1 MAEPLKIE
9 SNDGFLHL
17 EDLPHN
23 CIFNKVVTG
32 CGGTTVVLQNAEDYV
47 IAVPT
52 TELII
57 NKTYITQAGISKLS
71 YNGIR
76 PFGLFG
82 RFDDAAERKLKDYL
96 NSSGTKKIM
105 CTYDKVPRLM
115 EYIKPTDNRLLV
127 DEYQCLLKAYSYRQ
141 KAIDGVLDNFRA
153 FKSFCFMSATP
164 ITPDFV
170 PDCLKDVTVNE
181 ADWGEDPAKL
191 KVELLRTNKPYTMA
205 ANIINKYKLDGYYEK
220 NGHKS
225 YEAFFFIN
233 SVKDIAGILNHCH
246 LTNDEA
252 RIICADTPEN
262 REKLIG
268 YDISN
273 SRSSNKMFTF
283 ITSKSFEGA
292 DYHSETGICFVV
304 SSASNPHTQAS
315 IDTDLPQ
322 IAGRIRTP
330 GNPFRYN
337 LVHIFNTTYKDLRLY
352 MTYKQMKA
360 KTDYD
365 IKKAYE
371 TVKYFNDAPTKELKD
386 NLRDNIKHDLNSLYI
401 KYDKRKD
408 MFIVN
413 DILPKLELYNFKVN
427 QIVYGT
433 GVSIKKEYE
442 DNNIDAKYHFE
453 PAKETENT
461 ELPVVKKIDF
471 EEAFLRYARIM
482 SKDPHSPALMLLE
495 EQQPLIRPAYHNL
508 GVERVRN
515 LRYIKKSVEAA
526 LNCLD
531 DDKTKEQKLALLM
544 VRLIPTATTITVAN
558 ALDKMS
564 QAYNEIGISKKPK
577 TKDLHQWFDCSE
589 KPYSKRINGKPQ
601 KVVDIYR
608 SKIIFE
614 PKHNEV

>member
-32 CGGTTVVLQNAEDYV
+32 CGGTTVVLQNTQDYV

-57 NKTYITQAGISKLS
+57 NKTDITQAGISRFT

-82 RFDDAAERKLKDYL
+82 EFDDVTERRLKEYL

-115 EYIKPTDNRLLV
+115 EYITPSNNELLV

-164 ITPDFV
+164 ISPDFV
-170 PDCLKDVTVNE
+170 PDCLKDVPVKE
-181 ADWGEDPAKL
+181 AVWGHNTETL
-191 KVELLRTNKPYTMA
+191 KVKLLRTNKPYTMA
-205 ANIINKYKLDGYYEK
+205 ANIINEYKNNGYYIL

-252 RIICADTPEN
+252 RIICADTPDN
-262 REKLIG
+262 HEKLIG

-273 SRSSNKMFTF
+273 SRSDNKMFTF

-330 GNPFRYN
+330 KNPFRYN

-352 MTYKQMKA
+352 MTYEQMKA
-360 KTDYD
+360 KTDND
-365 IKKAYE
+365 IKKAYD
-371 TVKYFNDAPTKELKD
+371 TVKFFNDAPKALKE
-386 NLRDNIKHDLNSLYI
+386 NLRDKIKHDLNSLYI
-401 KYDKRKD
+401 KYDKKKD
-408 MFIVN
+408 EFAIN

-427 QIVYGT
+427 QIVYRT
-433 GVSIKKEYE
+433 GVSIKKDYE
-442 DNNIDAKYHFE
+442 DNNIDFNYDYKS
-453 PAKETENT
+453 AKETEET

-471 EEAFLRYARIM
+471 KEAFLRYARIM

-515 LRYIKKSVEAA
+515 LRYIKKSVKAA
-526 LNCLD
+526 LSCLD
-531 DDKTKEQKLALLM
+531 DNKTKDQKLAQLM
-544 VRLIPTATTITVAN
+544 VKLIPTATTITVAN
-558 ALDKMS
+558 ALDKLS

-589 KPYSKRINGKPQ
+589 KPYSKRINGKVK

-608 SKIIFE
+608 PKIIFE
-614 PKHNEV
+614 PKHNSV

>member
-1 MAEPLKIE
+1 MIDKLKIE
-9 SNDGFLHL
+9 SNDGFLNL
-17 EDLPHN
+17 KDLPHN

-57 NKTYITQAGISKLS
+57 NKTDITTAGISRRD

-82 RFDDAAERKLKDYL
+82 RFNDDTERNLIEYL

-105 CTYDKVPRLM
+105 CTYDKVPKLM
-115 EYIKPTDNRLLV
+115 EYIQPTNNKLLV

-170 PDCLKDVTVNE
+170 PDCLKDVPVVE
-181 ADWGEDPAKL
+181 ADWGKNTDTL
-191 KVELLRTNKPYTMA
+191 KVDLQRTNKPYTMA
-205 ANIINKYKLDGYYEK
+205 ANIISKYKLDGYYEQ

-246 LTNDEA
+246 LTNDET

-273 SRSSNKMFTF
+273 SRSDNKMFTF

-292 DYHSETGICFVV
+292 DYHSKTGLCFVV

-330 GNPFRYN
+330 ENPFRYN

-352 MTYKQMKA
+352 MTYEQMKA
-360 KTDYD
+360 KTDE
-365 IKKAYE
+365 ALHTAQE
-371 TVKYFNDAPTKELKD
+371 TVKMFNETKNEKVKEH
-386 NLRDNIKHDLNSLYI
+386 LRDNIKHDLNSLYI
-401 KYDKRKD
+401 KYDKQKD
-408 MFIVN
+408 KFSVN

-427 QIVYGT
+427 QIVYRT
-433 GVSIKKEYE
+433 GVSIRKDYE
-442 DNNIDAKYHFE
+442 ENNIEAKYHFE
-453 PAKETENT
+453 PADETKET

-471 EEAFLRYARIM
+471 KEAFLKYAQIM
-482 SKDPHSPALMLLE
+482 SENPHAPALLLLE
-495 EQQPLIRPAYHNL
+495 EQQPLIRAAYHNL
-508 GVERVRN
+508 GVARVKN

-526 LNCLD
+526 LSCLD
-531 DDKTKEQKLALLM
+531 DDKTKEQKLAQLM

-558 ALDKMS
+558 AIDKMS
-564 QAYNEIGISKKPK
+564 QAYKEIGITKDPSS
-577 TKDLHQWFDCSE
+577 KDLHKWFDCSD
-589 KPYSKRINGKPQ
+589 PRCKRIDGKTT

-608 SKIIFE
+608 SKFFFDS
-614 PKHNEV
+614 NQNAV

>member
-1 MAEPLKIE
+1 MIEPIKIE
-9 SNDGFLHL
+9 SKDGFLHL
-17 EDLPHN
+17 NDLPHN

-57 NKTYITQAGISKLS
+57 NKTNLTVAGVSKEP

-82 RFDDAAERKLKDYL
+82 RFDDAAERKLIDYL
-96 NSSGTKKIM
+96 NCSGTKKIM
-105 CTYDKVPRLM
+105 CTYDKVPKLM
-115 EYIKPTDNRLLV
+115 EYIMPSKYRLLI

-141 KAIDGVLDNFRA
+141 KAIDGVLDNFKA
-153 FKSFCFMSATP
+153 FRSYCFMSATP

-170 PDCLKDVTVNE
+170 PDCLKNVPPKE
-181 ADWGEDPAKL
+181 ADWGHNTETL

-205 ANIINKYKLDGYYEK
+205 ANIINEYKNNGYYIL

-225 YEAFFFIN
+225 DEAFFFIN

-252 RIICADTPEN
+252 RIICADTPDN
-262 REKLIG
+262 HEKLIG

-273 SRSSNKMFTF
+273 SRSDNKKFTF

-330 GNPFRYN
+330 KNPFRYN

-352 MTYKQMKA
+352 MTYEEMKA
-360 KTDYD
+360 KTDNE
-365 IKKAYE
+365 IKKAYD
-371 TVKYFNDAPTKELKD
+371 TVRYFNDAQKALKE
-386 NLRDNIKHDLNSLYI
+386 NLRDKIKHDLNSLYI
-401 KYDKRKD
+401 KYDKKKD
-408 MFIVN
+408 EFAIN

-433 GVSIKKEYE
+433 GVSIKKDYE
-442 DNNIDAKYHFE
+442 ENNIDFNYDYK
-453 PAKETENT
+453 PAKETEET

-471 EEAFLRYARIM
+471 KEAFLRYAKIM

-526 LNCLD
+526 LSCLD
-531 DDKTKEQKLALLM
+531 DDKTKDQKLAQLM
-544 VRLIPTATTITVAN
+544 VKLIPTATTITVAN
-558 ALDKMS
+558 ALDKLS
-564 QAYNEIGISKKPK
+564 QAYNEIGISRKPK
-577 TKDLHQWFDCSE
+577 TKDLHQWFDCSD
-589 KPYSKRINGKPQ
+589 PYSKRIDGKVT
-601 KVVDIYR
+601 KVVDLFR
-608 SKIIFE
+608 SKIIFGE
-614 PKHNEV
+614 QNKTV

>member
-1 MAEPLKIE
+1 MEHLKIN

-32 CGGTTVVLQNAEDYV
+32 CGGTTVVLQNSEDYV

-57 NKTYITQAGISKLS
+57 NKTDITMAGISKRD

-82 RFDDAAERKLKDYL
+82 KFDDAAERKLKDYL
-96 NSSGTKKIM
+96 NSSGIKKIM
-105 CTYDKVPRLM
+105 CTYDKVPKLM
-115 EYIKPTDNRLLV
+115 EYINPKDNRLTV

-170 PDCLKDVTVNE
+170 PNCLKDIPIKE
-181 ADWGEDPAKL
+181 ADWGKNTDTL

-205 ANIINKYKLDGYYEK
+205 ANIISKYKLDGYYEK

-273 SRSSNKMFTF
+273 SRSDNKMFTF

-292 DYHSETGICFVV
+292 DYHSKTGICFVV
-304 SSASNPHTQAS
+304 SSASNLHTQAS

-330 GNPFRYN
+330 ENPFRYN

-352 MTYKQMKA
+352 MTYDQMKA
-360 KTDYD
+360 KTDE
-365 IKKAYE
+365 AVHTAQE
-371 TVKYFNDAPTKELKD
+371 TVKMFNETKNEKVKEH
-386 NLRDNIKHDLNSLYI
+386 LRDNIKHDLNSLYI
-401 KYDKRKD
+401 KYDKQKD
-408 MFIVN
+408 KFSVN

-427 QIVYGT
+427 QIVYRT
-433 GVSIKKEYE
+433 GVSIRKDYE
-442 DNNIDAKYHFE
+442 ENNIDAQYHFE
-453 PAKETENT
+453 PADETEET

-471 EEAFLRYARIM
+471 KGAFLKYAKIM
-482 SKDPHSPALMLLE
+482 SENPHSPALMLLE
-495 EQQPLIRPAYHNL
+495 EQQPLIREAYHNL
-508 GVERVRN
+508 GVARVKN

-526 LNCLD
+526 LSCLD
-531 DDKTKEQKLALLM
+531 DDKTKEQKLAQLM

-558 ALDKMS
+558 ILDKMS
-564 QAYNEIGISKKPK
+564 QAYNEVGISREPK
-577 TKDLHQWFDCSE
+577 TKDLHQWFDCSD
-589 KPYSKRINGKPQ
+589 KPYPKRINGKPQ

-608 SKIIFE
+608 SKFIFDSIQ
-614 PKHNEV
+614 NT

>member
-57 NKTYITQAGISKLS
+57 NKTGRTDAGLS
-71 YNGIR
+71 AIKFHDGTEQSA
-76 PFGLFG
+76 FGLFG
-82 RFDDAAERKLKDYL
+82 KFDNDVQKELVRYIES
-96 NSSGTKKIM
+96 NGTKKIM
-105 CTYDKVPRLM
+105 CTYDKVPRLLDFI
-115 EYIKPTDNRLLV
+115 EPHNFRLLI
-127 DEYQCLLKAYSYRQ
+127 DEYHCLLKAYSYRQ
-141 KAIDGVLDNFRA
+141 KAINGVLDNFRR

-164 ITPDFV
+164 ISPDFV
-170 PDCLKDVTVNE
+170 PDCLKDVPVKE
-181 ADWGEDPAKL
+181 AVWGHNTETL
-191 KVELLRTNKPYTMA
+191 KVKLLRTNKPYTMA
-205 ANIINKYKLDGYYEK
+205 ANIINEYKNNGYYIL

-252 RIICADTPEN
+252 RIICADTPDN
-262 REKLIG
+262 HEKLIG

-273 SRSSNKMFTF
+273 SRSDNKMFTF

-330 GNPFRYN
+330 KNPFRYN

-352 MTYKQMKA
+352 MTYEQMKA
-360 KTDYD
+360 KTDND
-365 IKKAYE
+365 IKKAYD
-371 TVKYFNDAPTKELKD
+371 TVKFFNDAPKTLKE
-386 NLRDNIKHDLNSLYI
+386 NLRDKIKHDLNSLYI
-401 KYDKRKD
+401 KYDKKKD
-408 MFIVN
+408 EFAIN

-427 QIVYGT
+427 QIVYRT
-433 GVSIKKEYE
+433 GVSIKKDYE
-442 DNNIDAKYHFE
+442 DNNIDFNYDYKS
-453 PAKETENT
+453 AKETEET

-471 EEAFLRYARIM
+471 KEAFLRYARIM
-482 SKDPHSPALMLLE
+482 SIDPHSPALMLLE

-515 LRYIKKSVEAA
+515 LRYIKKSVKAA
-526 LNCLD
+526 LSCLD
-531 DDKTKEQKLALLM
+531 DDKTKDQKLAQLM
-544 VRLIPTATTITVAN
+544 VKLIPTPTTITVAN

-577 TKDLHQWFDCSE
+577 TKDLHQWFDCSD
-589 KPYSKRINGKPQ
+589 PYSKRIDGKVK

-608 SKIIFE
+608 SKIIFRT
-614 PKHNEV
+614 NND

>member
-1 MAEPLKIE
+1 MEKFTIN

-17 EDLPHN
+17 KDLPHN

-32 CGGTTVVLQNAEDYV
+32 CGGTTVVLQNSEDYV

-57 NKTYITQAGISKLS
+57 NKTDISVAGISKID

-115 EYIKPTDNRLLV
+115 DYINPKDNRLTV

-141 KAIDGVLDNFRA
+141 KAIDGVLDNFRV

-170 PDCLKDVTVNE
+170 PDCLKDVPVVE
-181 ADWGEDPAKL
+181 ADWGKNTDTL

-205 ANIINKYKLDGYYEK
+205 ANIINKYKNDGYFIL

-246 LTNDEA
+246 LSNDEV
-252 RIICADTPEN
+252 RIVCADNDEN

-273 SRSSNKMFTF
+273 SRSDNKKFNF

-292 DYHSETGICFVV
+292 DYQSKTGICFVV

-330 GNPFRYN
+330 ENPFRYN

-352 MTYKQMKA
+352 MTYEQMKA
-360 KTDYD
+360 KTEDD
-365 IKKAYE
+365 IKQAYD
-371 TVKYFNDAPTKELKD
+371 TVKLFNDTSKALKD
-386 NLRDNIKHDLNSLYI
+386 NLRDKIKHDLNSLYI
-401 KYDKRKD
+401 KYDKKKD
-408 MFIVN
+408 KFAIN
-413 DILPKLELYNFKVN
+413 DILPRLELYNFKVN
-427 QIVYGT
+427 QIVYRT
-433 GVSIKKEYE
+433 GVSIRKDYA
-442 DNNIDAKYHFE
+442 DNNIEANYQYLE
-453 PAKETENT
+453 AEETEET
-461 ELPVVKKIDF
+461 GLPVVKKIDF
-471 EEAFLRYARIM
+471 KEAFLQYAKII
-482 SKDPHSPALMLLE
+482 SEDPHSPALILLE
-495 EQQPLIRPAYHNL
+495 QQQPLIKEAYHKL
-508 GVERVRN
+508 GVDRVRN
-515 LRYIKKSVEAA
+515 LRYTKKSIEAA
-526 LNCLD
+526 LSCLE

-544 VRLIPTATTITVAN
+544 VNLIPNATTITVAN
-558 ALDKMS
+558 AIDKMN
-564 QAYNEIGISKKPK
+564 QAYNETGISRKPK
-577 TKDLHQWFDCSE
+577 TKDLHQWFDCSD
-589 KPYSKRINGKPQ
+589 PHCKRIDGKTT

-608 SKIIFE
+608 SKIVFGTNDV
-614 PKHNEV
+614 NEE

>member
-1 MAEPLKIE
+1 MEKLKIE

-32 CGGTTVVLQNAEDYV
+32 CGGTTVVLQNAEEYV

-57 NKTYITQAGISKLS
+57 NKTDLTSAGISNRT

-82 RFDDAAERKLKDYL
+82 RFDDSVERLLKDYL

-105 CTYDKVPRLM
+105 CTYDKVPKLM
-115 EYIKPTDNRLLV
+115 EYIQPKSYRLLI
-127 DEYQCLLKAYSYRQ
+127 DEYHCLLKAYSYRQ
-141 KAIDGVLDNFRA
+141 KAIDGVLANYRA

-170 PDCLKDVTVNE
+170 PSCLEHVTVKE
-181 ADWGEDPAKL
+181 ADWGKNTETL

-205 ANIINKYKLDGYYEK
+205 ANIINKYKRDGYYIFK
-220 NGHKS
+220 GHKS

-233 SVKDIAGILNHCH
+233 SVKDIVGILNYCH
-246 LTNDEA
+246 LTNEDV
-252 RIICADTPEN
+252 RIICANNEEN
-262 REKLIG
+262 ETKLTG

-273 SRSSNKMFTF
+273 SRSPQKMFNF

-292 DYHSETGICFVV
+292 DYHSKTGICFVV

-322 IAGRIRTP
+322 IAGRIRTQE
-330 GNPFRYN
+330 NPFRYQ
-337 LVHIFNTTYKDLRLY
+337 LFHIFNTTYKDLRLY
-352 MTYKQMKA
+352 MTYEQMKA
-360 KTDYD
+360 KTDAD

-371 TVKYFNDAPTKELKD
+371 TVKYFNKASKAIKN
-386 NLRDNIKHDLNSLYI
+386 NLRDNIKHDLNSLCI

-408 MFIVN
+408 EFIIN
-413 DILPKLELYNFKVN
+413 DILPKLELYNFQVN
-427 QIVYGT
+427 QIVYRT
-433 GVSIKKEYE
+433 GLSIRKDYE
-442 DNNIDAKYHFE
+442 NNNIDATYRYEAADEQEECKH
-453 PAKETENT
+453 PI
-461 ELPVVKKIDF
+461 VKKIDF
-471 EEAFLRYARIM
+471 KEAFLKYAKIVT
-482 SKDPHSPALMLLE
+482 KDPHSPALFLLE
-495 EQQPLIRPAYHNL
+495 QQQPLIREAYYKL

-515 LRYIKKSVEAA
+515 FRYTKKSIEAA
-526 LNCLD
+526 LSCLD
-531 DDKTKEQKLALLM
+531 EEKTKEQKLANLM
-544 VRLIPTATTITVAN
+544 VKLIPAGATITVAN
-558 ALDKMS
+558 VLEKMS
-564 QAYNEIGISKKPK
+564 QAYNEVGIKRTPK
-577 TKDLHQWFDCSE
+577 SKDLHQWFDY
-589 KPYSKRINGKPQ
+589 KDPYPKRINDKVT

-608 SKIIFE
+608 SKIVFE
-614 PKHNEV
+614 SNDNVL